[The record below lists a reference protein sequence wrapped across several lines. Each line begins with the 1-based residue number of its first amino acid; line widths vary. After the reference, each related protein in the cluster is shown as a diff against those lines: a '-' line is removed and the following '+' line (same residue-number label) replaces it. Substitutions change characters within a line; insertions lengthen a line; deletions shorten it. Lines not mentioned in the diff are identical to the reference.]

1 MKKLLYIFFS
11 LAIIGFYSCGDST
24 QEGNTEEAVEAQG
37 EHDHEAMMEKAK
49 EPDNAMK
56 EAPEGA
62 RVFFVN
68 LKEGQMV
75 TSPVKIVFGVE
86 GMTVHPAGELIDG
99 TGHHHLFIEAPP
111 VPSGA
116 VIPAD
121 EQHIH
126 FGGGQT
132 EVELEMMPGPKMI
145 TLQFADGLHRSYGE
159 KLSATINIDVAPPK

>member
-1 MKKLLYIFFS
+1 MKKLLYLLFS
-11 LAIIGFYSCGDST
+11 LAIISLYSCAESPEA
-24 QEGNTEEAVEAQG
+24 EGTDEAVENHDG
-37 EHDHEAMMEKAK
+37 HDHGAMVEKGK
-49 EPDNAMK
+49 EEGNEMK

-68 LKEGQMV
+68 LKENQVV

-86 GMTVHPAGELIDG
+86 GMTVHPAGELIEG
-99 TGHHHLFIEAPP
+99 TGHHHLLLGPP
-111 VPSGA
+111 PTPIGA

-159 KLSATINIDVAPPK
+159 KMSATINIDVAQPK